1 MAHSRAERSVSAA
14 VRDTGSSPRTPRE
27 GGGKP
32 EHGGS
37 LFTVLIAFAANVLIA
52 IAKSVAAVLTG
63 SASMVAEAAHSWA
76 DSGNEVFLLIAE
88 RKAGK
93 KPDPSHPLGFGRDAY
108 VWSMFAAFG
117 LFSAGAVVSI
127 WHGIQ
132 SLAEEGEQ
140 TDPLVAYLVLAI
152 AFVLEGVSF
161 FQATRQTRG
170 QAASLGLHPLRF
182 ITRTSDPT
190 LRAVFI
196 EDGGALIG
204 ILLAGAGI
212 LLHQLTGSA
221 VYDAF
226 GSIAVGLVLAVM
238 AIFLIARN
246 REFLVGQ
253 PLGNPQRDVVL
264 RGLLEDEE
272 VERVTYLHLEFVGP
286 GRIFLVAA
294 VDLAGDRTESEVA
307 ERLRA
312 VEARLES
319 QDRITEAV
327 LTLATRDERPL
338 VPESPATSP

>member
-1 MAHSRAERSVSAA
+1 M
-14 VRDTGSSPRTPRE
+14 
-27 GGGKP
+27 
-32 EHGGS
+32 
-37 LFTVLIAFAANVLIA
+37 FTVLVAFAANVLIA
-52 IAKSVAAVLTG
+52 VAKSVAAVMTG
-63 SASMVAEAAHSWA
+63 SAAMVAEAAHSWA

-88 RKAGK
+88 RKAGR
-93 KPDPSHPLGFGRDAY
+93 KPDDSHPLGYGRDAY

-132 SLAEEGEQ
+132 SLSEEGDQ
-140 TDPLVAYLVLAI
+140 TDPLVAYIVLAI
-152 AFVLEGVSF
+152 AFVLEGTSF

-204 ILLAGAGI
+204 IVIAVAGI
-212 LLHQLTGSA
+212 GLHQVTGSA
-221 VYDAF
+221 VYDAL
-226 GSIAVGLVLAVM
+226 GSIAVGIVLAVM

-253 PLGNPQRDVVL
+253 TLAGPQRDAVL
-264 RGLLEDEE
+264 RALLDDDE

-312 VEARLES
+312 VEARVE
-319 QDRITEAV
+319 QHDRITEAV
-327 LTLATRDERPL
+327 LTLATRAEPSL
-338 VPESPATSP
+338 TLESPVS

>member
-1 MAHSRAERSVSAA
+1 MSDTRAGRPAPPAASTERPDG
-14 VRDTGSSPRTPRE
+14 RSPGDGDRGHE
-27 GGGKP
+27 K
-32 EHGGS
+32 HGGS
-37 LFTVLIAFAANVLIA
+37 MFTVLVAFAANVLIA
-52 IAKSVAAVLTG
+52 VAKSVAAVMTG
-63 SASMVAEAAHSWA
+63 SAAMVAEAAHSWA

-88 RKAGK
+88 RKAGR
-93 KPDPSHPLGFGRDAY
+93 KPDDSHPLGYGRDAY

-132 SLAEEGEQ
+132 SLSEEGDQ
-140 TDPLVAYLVLAI
+140 TDPLVAYIVLAI
-152 AFVLEGVSF
+152 AFVLEGTSF

-204 ILLAGAGI
+204 IVIAVAGI
-212 LLHQLTGSA
+212 GLHQVTGSA
-221 VYDAF
+221 VYDAL
-226 GSIAVGLVLAVM
+226 GSIAVGIVLAVM

-253 PLGNPQRDVVL
+253 TLAGPQRDAVL
-264 RGLLEDEE
+264 RALLDDDE

-312 VEARLES
+312 VEARVE
-319 QDRITEAV
+319 QHDRITEAV
-327 LTLATRDERPL
+327 LTLATRAEPSL
-338 VPESPATSP
+338 TLESPVS

>member
-1 MAHSRAERSVSAA
+1 MRAVSESRA
-14 VRDTGSSPRTPRE
+14 
-27 GGGKP
+27 GKDAEP
-32 EHGGS
+32 GEKKHGGS
-37 LFTVLIAFAANVLIA
+37 MFTVIVAFAANILIA
-52 IAKSVAAVLTG
+52 LAKSVAAVLTG
-63 SASMVAEAAHSWA
+63 SAAMVAEAAHSWA

-88 RKAGK
+88 RKAGR
-93 KPDPSHPLGFGRDAY
+93 KPDDSHPLGFGRDAY

-132 SLAEEGEQ
+132 SLSEQGEQ
-140 TDPLVAYLVLAI
+140 TDPLVAYIVLAI
-152 AFVLEGVSF
+152 AFVLEGTSF

-170 QAASLGLHPLRF
+170 QAATAGLHPLRF

-204 ILLAGAGI
+204 ILLAVAGI
-212 LLHQLTGSA
+212 ALHQLTGSA
-221 VYDAF
+221 VYDAL
-226 GSIAVGLVLAVM
+226 GSIAVGIVLAVM

-253 PLGNPQRDVVL
+253 PLGGPQRDVVL
-264 RGLLEDEE
+264 RGLLEDDE
-272 VERVTYLHLEFVGP
+272 VDRVTYLHLEFVGP

-294 VDLAGDRTESEVA
+294 VDLAGDRIESEVA

-312 VEARLES
+312 IESRLEEE
-319 QDRITEAV
+319 DRITEAV
-327 LTLATRDERPL
+327 LTLATRNEPSL
-338 VPESPATSP
+338 APKTFPA

>member
-1 MAHSRAERSVSAA
+1 MPPKDVTASVGAHPAEPERQP
-14 VRDTGSSPRTPRE
+14 GRE
-27 GGGKP
+27 P
-32 EHGGS
+32 EPQKHGGS
-37 LFTVLIAFAANVLIA
+37 IITVLVAFVANILIA
-52 IAKSVAAVLTG
+52 VAKSVAAVLTG
-63 SASMVAEAAHSWA
+63 SAAMVAEAAHSWA

-88 RKAGK
+88 RTSGRR
-93 KPDPSHPLGFGRDAY
+93 PDASHPLGFGRDAY

-140 TDPLVAYLVLAI
+140 TDPLVAYIVLAL
-152 AFVLEGVSF
+152 AFVLEGASF
-161 FQATRQTRG
+161 VQATRQARG
-170 QAASLGLHPLRF
+170 QAATLGLHPLRF

-221 VYDAF
+221 VYDAL

-253 PLGNPQRDVVL
+253 PLGDAQRDVVL

-286 GRIFLVAA
+286 GRVFLVAA
-294 VDLAGDRTESEVA
+294 VDLVGDEIEPEVA

-312 VEARLES
+312 VEARLEEHE
-319 QDRITEAV
+319 RVTEAV
-327 LTLATRDERPL
+327 LTLATRSERSL
-338 VPESPATSP
+338 VPGTPAA